1 MPDTNT
7 TTHRVEQDHH
17 EGRGRG
23 HVTKVTVNNRPVR
36 LTGDRVTGLEIKQ
49 AAIAQGVAIQLDF
62 VLSMRLERG
71 GSRIVGDTDQVKVED
86 HARFT
91 AVAGDDNS

>member
-1 MPDTNT
+1 MSET
-7 TTHRVEQDHH
+7 TAQRVERDRHR
-17 EGRGRG
+17 EGGGHGR
-23 HVTKVTVNNRPVR
+23 VTEITVNNRPVR
-36 LTGDRVTGLEIKQ
+36 LPDDRVSGLEIKE
-49 AAIAQGVAIQLDF
+49 AAIAQGVSIQLDF

-71 GSRIVGDTDQVKVED
+71 GSRIVGDTDEIKVQD